1 MNKITM
7 ALLGVFM
14 SVSLLVKA
22 DEGMWLPILINQNMG
37 TMTEMGMQLSA
48 EDIYSIN
55 HSSVKDAIIALD
67 RGSCTGELISAQ
79 GLVLTNH
86 HCGYGEIQAHSTVEH
101 DYLTDGFWAMSK
113 DQELANPGKT
123 ASFLIRV
130 EDVTERVL
138 SAIPAGASQTLRNH
152 LVDSVA
158 RVINDEATKGSHYN
172 AEVESMFKG
181 NFFYL
186 FVYETFRDIR
196 LVGAPPESIGKFG
209 SDTDNWMWPRHT
221 GDFSIFRIYAGPDGK
236 PADYAEA
243 NIPYTPKH
251 FLPISL
257 DGVKMDDFA
266 FIMGYPGST
275 QRYMTSFELKN
286 TIDFQNPNRA
296 KIRGLKQEIWKEDM
310 DKDTEV
316 RIKYA
321 SKHARSANYWKYS
334 IEQNKALKKLKVL
347 EQKQE
352 LEANFMQ
359 WVNQNEA
366 RKAKYGNALKL
377 IEESENE
384 SIAISNAQQYV
395 YETLIGGAESFIF
408 AFRASGLMAALA
420 TPDST
425 ELINKQVK
433 QFSKSAE
440 NFFKNYNAETDR
452 KVTKALVKLFIADV
466 PAQYHPDFIAN
477 VIDKK
482 YKGNVD
488 KFVDDLFKKSIF
500 VDKARMDAFL
510 AKPSAKVLSK
520 DLAFMAGVSTIKQLR
535 GFGAMVEPAG
545 LKMQEGM
552 RLFVGGLL
560 EMNPDQVYSPD
571 ANSTMRLT
579 YGSVGDY
586 YPADAVHYA
595 HFTTLKGVMEKEDPD
610 VREFNVPEKLKEI
623 YKNKDFGPYG
633 NPDGTMNVCFTT
645 NNDITGGNSGSP
657 VINGKGQ
664 LIGLAF
670 DGNSEAMSGD
680 IAFENSMQKC
690 INVDIRY
697 VLLIIDK
704 FAGAS
709 NLIEEMKLVKTEA
722 PAEVPAEEAVM
733 EN

>member
-1 MNKITM
+1 
-7 ALLGVFM
+7 
-14 SVSLLVKA
+14 
-22 DEGMWLPILINQNMG
+22 
-37 TMTEMGMQLSA
+37 
-48 EDIYSIN
+48 
-55 HSSVKDAIIALD
+55 
-67 RGSCTGELISAQ
+67 
-79 GLVLTNH
+79 
-86 HCGYGEIQAHSTVEH
+86 
-101 DYLTDGFWAMSK
+101 
-113 DQELANPGKT
+113 
-123 ASFLIRV
+123 
-130 EDVTERVL
+130 
-138 SAIPAGASQTLRNH
+138 
-152 LVDSVA
+152 
-158 RVINDEATKGSHYN
+158 
-172 AEVESMFKG
+172 
-181 NFFYL
+181 
-186 FVYETFRDIR
+186 
-196 LVGAPPESIGKFG
+196 
-209 SDTDNWMWPRHT
+209 
-221 GDFSIFRIYAGPDGK
+221 
-236 PADYAEA
+236 
-243 NIPYTPKH
+243 
-251 FLPISL
+251 
-257 DGVKMDDFA
+257 MDDFA

-334 IEQNKALKKLKVL
+334 IEQNKALKKLNVL

-359 WVNQNEA
+359 WVNQSEA

-420 TPDST
+420 SPDST
-425 ELINKQVK
+425 EQINKQVK

-477 VIDKK
+477 VINKK

-510 AKPSAKVLSK
+510 AKPSAKVLGK
-520 DLAFMAGVSTIKQLR
+520 DLAYMAGVSTIKQLR

-722 PAEVPAEEAVM
+722 AAEVPAEEAVM